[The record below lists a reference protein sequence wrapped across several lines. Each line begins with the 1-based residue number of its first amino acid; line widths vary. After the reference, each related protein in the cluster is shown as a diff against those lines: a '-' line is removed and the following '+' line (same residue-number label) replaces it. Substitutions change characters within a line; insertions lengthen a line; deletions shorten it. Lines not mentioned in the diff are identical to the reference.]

1 MERHRRNLLKGGLES
16 LSQKDLSNNRP
27 GRLLNKLRVPFQ
39 HPLARSVATQSSLA
53 FFIFFFHLGKQRTVF
68 AHQHPEKPQALMGF
82 WQGDRGKRIFSLQS
96 RIRKPLLPAS
106 LGPFLLEI
114 ESYMEPTKGVTVF
127 YFTCVCGVYK
137 YAFSHVCR
145 CTCT

>member
-39 HPLARSVATQSSLA
+39 HPLARSIATQSSLA
-53 FFIFFFHLGKQRTVF
+53 FLFFIFFHLGKQSTVF
-68 AHQHPEKPQALMGF
+68 AHRHPEKSQVLMGI
-82 WQGDRGKRIFSLQS
+82 WQGERGKKIFSLQS

-114 ESYMEPTKGVTVF
+114 
-127 YFTCVCGVYK
+127 
-137 YAFSHVCR
+137 
-145 CTCT
+145 